1 MTLDPRRSC
10 GPVLEC
16 RLIGRPPP
24 GVPPGELEHDG
35 AMRIF
40 GVIKVLSDRRRVGK
54 ALPTLRKVPSLADD
68 DHQLLIMLVI
78 EFFRCVMFSA
88 DAVIDIEPDRDTMD

>member
-16 RLIGRPPP
+16 RLIGNPLP

-35 AMRIF
+35 AIRIF
-40 GVIKVLSDRRRVGK
+40 GVNKVLSDKRRLGK
-54 ALPTLRKVPSLADD
+54 ALETLKKLPSLADD
-68 DHQLLIMLVI
+68 DEPSHQPPKKP
-78 EFFRCVMFSA
+78 E
-88 DAVIDIEPDRDTMD
+88 